1 MHVYAREREREVP
14 AEDGNG
20 GNAWRC
26 ILMRERER
34 EREQFGVWMVRE
46 RAQSSPF
53 LSNLYILA
61 ALHFNHKLKIL
72 KFSKIL
78 N

>member
-1 MHVYAREREREVP
+1 MSMQERER
-14 AEDGNG
+14 GTCRRWK
-20 GNAWRC
+20 WREC
-26 ILMRERER
+26 LEMHIDERERERER

-53 LSNLYILA
+53 LSSLYILA

>member
-1 MHVYAREREREVP
+1 MHIDE
-14 AEDGNG
+14 
-20 GNAWRC
+20 
-26 ILMRERER
+26 RERER

-53 LSNLYILA
+53 LSSLYILA

>member
-1 MHVYAREREREVP
+1 MEMEGMLGDA
-14 AEDGNG
+14 
-20 GNAWRC
+20 
-26 ILMRERER
+26 RERER

-53 LSNLYILA
+53 LSSLYILA